1 VQVVKTFVVPYIKAE
16 GERLQYALEG
26 PLVNN
31 VDKLAAERVK
41 QSMLVGLQDSYSC
54 TLLVLLKE
62 IC

>member
-1 VQVVKTFVVPYIKAE
+1 MQVVKTFVVPYIKAE

-41 QSMLVGLQDSYSC
+41 QSMLVGPQDSYSC

>member
-1 VQVVKTFVVPYIKAE
+1 MKTFVVPYIKAE